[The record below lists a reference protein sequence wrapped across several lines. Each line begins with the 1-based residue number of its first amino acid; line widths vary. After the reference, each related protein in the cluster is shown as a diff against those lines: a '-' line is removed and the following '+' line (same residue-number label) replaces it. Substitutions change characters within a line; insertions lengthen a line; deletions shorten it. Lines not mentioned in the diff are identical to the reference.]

1 MGTRGAVG
9 FRHKEKDHVTYNH
22 FDSYPNGV
30 GAQVLKQLSRFNL
43 KNADELNLIRNK
55 ISEIKLIND
64 EHLFDEKE
72 QDIILLEIEALGFV
86 HNDHDPE
93 HFGNGKVD
101 AYFLLN
107 PLQGSII
114 SYIDKNHSIPYM
126 IESSDFLTDSLFC
139 EWAYIINL
147 DENVIEFYRG
157 FNQDP
162 ASKGRYVFHDIDPN
176 AEKDD
181 YLGVALL
188 GTISFNTLATWSD
201 ADIDLF
207 CEKLQSY
214 PYALNTEKY
223 GEEYAM
229 PAESLRKVS
238 QDLSTL
244 KDVPVSINE

>member
-9 FRHKEKDHVTYNH
+9 FRHKQKDYVTYNH
-22 FDSYPNGV
+22 FDSHPNGI

-43 KNADELNLIRNK
+43 KNVDELNLIRNK

-72 QDIILLEIEALGFV
+72 QDIILREIEALGFA

-93 HFGNGKVD
+93 RFGNGKVD

-147 DENVIEFYRG
+147 DESVIEFYRG
-157 FNQDP
+157 FNKDP
-162 ASKGRYVFHDIDPN
+162 ESKGRYVFYGIDPN
-176 AEKDD
+176 AEEDD
-181 YLGVALL
+181 YLGVSLL
-188 GTISFNTLATWSD
+188 GTVSFDTISTWSD
-201 ADIDLF
+201 TDIEIF
-207 CEKLQSY
+207 CEKLESY
-214 PYALNTEKY
+214 PYALNTERY
-223 GEEYAM
+223 GNEYAM
-229 PAESLRKVS
+229 PAELLDKVS
-238 QDLSTL
+238 QDLSAL
-244 KDVPVSINE
+244 KDIPISTNE